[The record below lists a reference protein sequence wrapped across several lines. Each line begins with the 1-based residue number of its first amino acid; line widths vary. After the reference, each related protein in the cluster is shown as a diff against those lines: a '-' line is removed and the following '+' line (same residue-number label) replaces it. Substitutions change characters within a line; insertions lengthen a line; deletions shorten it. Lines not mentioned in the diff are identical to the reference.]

1 MPMREP
7 RLLLAALAI
16 ALAGCSTDPALYP
29 SLSIRDAERVSGT
42 FEPVEPERYVPP
54 PPGQPVLDELG
65 RLRTDAA
72 QAHQRFLVAAQRARG
87 KLTSARGAQQG
98 SEAWSVAQ
106 VLLADVE
113 SSRSDAMVALAD
125 LDRIYVTAQ
134 TDGDELTQIE
144 AARDEVSGLVAEE
157 DRVIDSLHAELGG

>member
-1 MPMREP
+1 MARSMPMREP

-65 RLRTDAA
+65 RYEGIGRVAVTTLPA
-72 QAHQRFLVAAQRARG
+72 QAKADIE
-87 KLTSARGAQQG
+87 SA
-98 SEAWSVAQ
+98 
-106 VLLADVE
+106 
-113 SSRSDAMVALAD
+113 
-125 LDRIYVTAQ
+125 
-134 TDGDELTQIE
+134 
-144 AARDEVSGLVAEE
+144 
-157 DRVIDSLHAELGG
+157 LGQA